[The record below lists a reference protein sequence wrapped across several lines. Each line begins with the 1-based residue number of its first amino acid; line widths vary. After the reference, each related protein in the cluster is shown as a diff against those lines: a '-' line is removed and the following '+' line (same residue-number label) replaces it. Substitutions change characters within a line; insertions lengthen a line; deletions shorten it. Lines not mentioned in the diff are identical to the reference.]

1 MRRDPEALDRAAR
14 GLEDLAAGLM
24 TASGTGTGSGPAD
37 DDRAVRLRRVAEEL
51 TSLADATR
59 RAAASARAGDAAAA
73 AAFRAV
79 PSPRRHLSALDG
91 AQPC

>member
-14 GLEDLAAGLM
+14 GLEDLAAGPM
-24 TASGTGTGSGPAD
+24 TASGTGSGPGD